1 MTDKNNITLLDFAEV
16 DPEVLQNYAVNVM
29 IKHISKEPIN
39 DILKVE
45 CEIKEKKRN
54 NIPLNP
60 GEVLTDIAIQKYLS
74 AIKN

>member
-39 DILKVE
+39 DILNVE
-45 CEIKEKKRN
+45 REIKEKKRN
-54 NIPLNP
+54 SIPLNP

>member
-1 MTDKNNITLLDFAEV
+1 MTDKNNITLLNFAEV

-39 DILKVE
+39 DILNVE
-45 CEIKEKKRN
+45 REIKEKKRN

-60 GEVLTDIAIQKYLS
+60 GEVLTDIAIQKYL
-74 AIKN
+74 KCY

>member
-39 DILKVE
+39 DILNVE
-45 CEIKEKKRN
+45 REIKEKKRN

>member
-1 MTDKNNITLLDFAEV
+1 MTDKNNITLLNFAEV

-29 IKHISKEPIN
+29 IKYISKEPIN
-39 DILKVE
+39 DILNVE
-45 CEIKEKKRN
+45 REIKEKKRN

>member
-39 DILKVE
+39 DILNVE
-45 CEIKEKKRN
+45 REIKEKKRN

-74 AIKN
+74 VIKN